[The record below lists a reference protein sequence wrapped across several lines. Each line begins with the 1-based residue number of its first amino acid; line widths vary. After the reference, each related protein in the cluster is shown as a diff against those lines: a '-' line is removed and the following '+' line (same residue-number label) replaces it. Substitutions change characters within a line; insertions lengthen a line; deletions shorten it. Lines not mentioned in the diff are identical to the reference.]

1 MAFEKAEGDTSAWN
15 QFFQYVETLNIISR
29 EIDNATLSKNY
40 TLKYELLRRL
50 YAKLHPLMNQKD
62 RENHEDY
69 VIKCEEAYKNILTA
83 QQAKKRN
90 IKQEWVD
97 WLDIWEIEL
106 MDLWH
111 KRVPFV
117 PSKSDPNFAMMSGSY

>member
-69 VIKCEEAYKNILTA
+69 VIKCKKHTKTYSPHNKQKKETSNRNGLIGLT
-83 QQAKKRN
+83 
-90 IKQEWVD
+90 
-97 WLDIWEIEL
+97 
-106 MDLWH
+106 
-111 KRVPFV
+111 
-117 PSKSDPNFAMMSGSY
+117 SGK